1 MYVADTIPHSVVKN
15 KNKQNINNENYLLSK
30 QIKKLDLNR
39 DFLLMEDEEE
49 EDETPTQKITNFE
62 DLKNKNL
69 AQIIMESQRK
79 VQQKL
84 DNKK

>member
-1 MYVADTIPHSVVKN
+1 
-15 KNKQNINNENYLLSK
+15 
-30 QIKKLDLNR
+30 
-39 DFLLMEDEEE
+39 MEDEEE